1 MMEKPV
7 HSTCHDDD
15 RNAGWERSA
24 LAVEVR
30 ATDRHMTMVTSY
42 ERLAGKAVCGF
53 LLCVLGLL
61 APSRIIAQSTSSPT
75 ASEPSSATRPKTD
88 TAGSA
93 ARTQLDGCL
102 TTSDGLMP
110 KLTLF
115 HSGKI
120 YRLEARPM
128 LLTESPLLFA
138 NNINALVHVTG
149 RLGSLTD
156 MYDSDHSPVF
166 IVETID
172 KLAPT
177 CDVKVSLAQLR
188 KQLGKPRAAASNAS
202 SAAARQI
209 QPAAVVDMTGS
220 LLVFEPATIEI
231 KSGQTV
237 VWKNSSRE
245 VHTVTADP
253 GQATNRQ
260 DVELPKG
267 AQMFDS
273 GFLNPTHTYEHT
285 FKTPGTYRYVCTLHE
300 VQRMVGQVIVKP

>member
-1 MMEKPV
+1 MIG
-7 HSTCHDDD
+7 S
-15 RNAGWERSA
+15 WESSA
-24 LAVEVR
+24 VR
-30 ATDRHMTMVTSY
+30 A
-42 ERLAGKAVCGF
+42 A
-53 LLCVLGLL
+53 CVLVLCMLGSLTPGGIL
-61 APSRIIAQSTSSPT
+61 AQSTVAPT
-75 ASEPSSATRPKTD
+75 ASQPSSATKPQKV

-110 KLTLF
+110 KLSLF

-128 LLTESPLLFA
+128 LLSERPLLFA

-149 RLGSLTD
+149 RLGPLPD
-156 MYDSDHSPVF
+156 MYDPDHSPVF

-177 CDVKVSLAQLR
+177 CDVNVSLAQLR
-188 KQLGKPRAAASNAS
+188 KQLETPPAARSSAS
-202 SAAARQI
+202 SAKAGQI
-209 QPAAVVDMTGS
+209 QPPVVVDMTGS
-220 LLVFEPATIEI
+220 LLVFQPATIEVRA
-231 KSGQTV
+231 GQTV

-253 GQATNRQ
+253 GEATDAQ

-267 AQMFDS
+267 AQRFDS
-273 GFLNPTHTYEHT
+273 GFLNPTQTYEHT

>member
-1 MMEKPV
+1 MV
-7 HSTCHDDD
+7 GSC
-15 RNAGWERSA
+15 ERSA
-24 LAVEVR
+24 VR
-30 ATDRHMTMVTSY
+30 A
-42 ERLAGKAVCGF
+42 ACG
-53 LLCVLGLL
+53 LVLCMLGLL
-61 APSRIIAQSTSSPT
+61 TPGVILAQSTVSPT
-75 ASEPSSATRPKTD
+75 ASQRSLATKPQKD

-115 HSGKI
+115 HSLKI

-128 LLTESPLLFA
+128 LLSERPLLFA

-149 RLGSLTD
+149 RLGPLPD
-156 MYDSDHSPVF
+156 MYDPDHSPVF

-177 CDVKVSLAQLR
+177 CDVNVSLAQLR
-188 KQLGKPRAAASNAS
+188 KQLEAPPASAS
-202 SAAARQI
+202 SDSSAKAGQI
-209 QPAAVVDMTGS
+209 QPAVVVDMTGS
-220 LLVFEPATIEI
+220 LLVFEPATIEVRA
-231 KSGQTV
+231 GQTV

-253 GQATNRQ
+253 GQATDPQ

-267 AQMFDS
+267 AQRFDS
-273 GFLNPTHTYEHT
+273 GFLNPTQTYEHT
-285 FKTPGTYRYVCTLHE
+285 FKKPGTYRYVCTLHE
-300 VQRMVGQVIVKP
+300 VQRMIGQIIVKP